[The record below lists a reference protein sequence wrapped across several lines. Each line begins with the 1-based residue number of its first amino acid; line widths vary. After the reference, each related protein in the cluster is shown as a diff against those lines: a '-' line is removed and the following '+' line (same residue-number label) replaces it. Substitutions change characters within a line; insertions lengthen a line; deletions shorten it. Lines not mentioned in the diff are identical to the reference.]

1 MVKSSSVQTIQ
12 LMEALQSVSKDH
24 PTEVIKKRDERK
36 SGNGNP

>member
-12 LMEALQSVSKDH
+12 LMEALQSVSKDQ
-24 PTEVIKKRDERK
+24 PSDVIKIRDNRK